1 MTLNDIIEPWK
12 EHKKRQV
19 KPTSFSAYMLIW
31 EKIIRP
37 ELGDTDLSVM
47 NKKFITHW
55 VYSLMDGGKSKK
67 YCTDILIVW
76 KMMMRYASEEYDVL
90 IPDTN
95 WKMQW
100 PTVNGEGEEELAR
113 YTQAESKKIIDYLI
127 QNPSPKNLGILIS
140 LCTGLR
146 IGEVCGLKWEDIDI
160 GSRTIRVERTVERI
174 YDVETRKTRII
185 ISTPKTRSSRRSV
198 PIAAQILPVLRNFK
212 KTYRDDYYVCTCS
225 EDVTEPR
232 TFRNYYRHTVLN
244 KVKLN
249 RCIKFHGLRHTF
261 ASTLIENKVDVK
273 TTSVILGHADVSTTM
288 NIYVHPT
295 DDAKRDAVRSGL
307 KNLFK

>member
-1 MTLNDIIEPWK
+1 
-12 EHKKRQV
+12 
-19 KPTSFSAYMLIW
+19 MLIW
-31 EKIIRP
+31 EKNIRP

-100 PTVNGEGEEELAR
+100 PTVNGEDKEELAR

-160 GSRTIRVERTVERI
+160 GSRAIRVERTVERI
-174 YDVETRKTRII
+174 YDVETGKTRII

-232 TFRNYYRHTVLN
+232 TFRNYYRRTVLN
-244 KVKLN
+244 KVKLD

-307 KNLFK
+307 KNFFK